1 MTEQA
6 GPEAVGPAA
15 FGRVDSDGTVYV
27 RTSAGERVVGQVPG
41 VPADEALSFFTRRF
55 EALEL
60 EVSLLERRIANGAL
74 SPDDAVASITK
85 VRGAVAEA
93 RAVGDLDGLQSR
105 LEALFPLIANQRA
118 ARKAERARQQE
129 ETRAAKER
137 FVEEAERLAAGND
150 WRGGVNR
157 FRVLLEEWKSLPRLD
172 RATDDALWHRFSS
185 ARTTY
190 TRRRKAQFA
199 QQNEQREAARVIK
212 EKLVTEAEALAGSTD
227 WGPTTGAFRDLMAR
241 WKAAGPAP
249 RDVDELLWKRFRGAQ
264 DRFFMAKQATLSEQN
279 TEFRVNAQAK
289 EKLLAEAE
297 ALLPIRDSRAAR
309 ASYRDILQ
317 RWSAI
322 GRVPRDAIR
331 PLESRLR
338 AVENAIKAAEDERW
352 QRTNP
357 EAKARATD
365 TAAKLEAQIAALEE
379 RAAQAEARGDH
390 KAARE
395 AAASAATY
403 REWLAQAQRTASDL
417 GG

>member
-6 GPEAVGPAA
+6 GPEAAGPAA